1 MLTPDEVEYYNALE
15 DMIGSPGWKIL
26 VDEAKAQIYQMQADG
41 LEVKTW
47 EQVCELRG
55 RAAALANIVNLE
67 TITSYSKAQA
77 ESREED

>member
-1 MLTPDEVEYYNALE
+1 MLTPDEQEYYNALE
-15 DMIGSPGWKIL
+15 ETFGTPGWKIL
-26 VDEAKAQIYQMQADG
+26 VEEAKAQIYQMQADG

-77 ESREED
+77 EDRED